1 MGWWQWGVKKG
12 GRGAGFE
19 VYFGERSNRAMTD
32 GGVWE
37 REDPQ
42 EGVKEATAHS
52 SLKLREDLGAGNL
65 NKQASGNCMVPKGRN
80 R

>member
-1 MGWWQWGVKKG
+1 
-12 GRGAGFE
+12 
-19 VYFGERSNRAMTD
+19 MTD